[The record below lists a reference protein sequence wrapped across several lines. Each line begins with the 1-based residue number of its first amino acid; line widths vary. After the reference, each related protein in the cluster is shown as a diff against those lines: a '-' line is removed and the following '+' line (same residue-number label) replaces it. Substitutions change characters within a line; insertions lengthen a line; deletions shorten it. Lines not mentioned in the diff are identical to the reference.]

1 MSLLNEIV
9 KLLSSP
15 TWGGIGVLVSTLLAI
30 IALTRTRKSSSKPD
44 SSQQESLIPTP
55 SVTTLSLSDQ
65 GTTTS
70 PQIPAPRPKRRRK
83 NRRKSNR
90 QVGFYDDDDPTG
102 GVPDAFLPP
111 SYWN

>member
-30 IALTRTRKSSSKPD
+30 IALVRTRTSHPDLSHQEPRVLISS
-44 SSQQESLIPTP
+44 
-55 SVTTLSLSDQ
+55 
-65 GTTTS
+65 
-70 PQIPAPRPKRRRK
+70 PAGQRRREQQTT
-83 NRRKSNR
+83 RW
-90 QVGFYDDDDPTG
+90 VDDDDPTG